1 MLERLFGRKTK
12 PVMETLLRFQVGDVE
27 VIVEKEADVVRIR
40 VLDLK
45 TGTEAH
51 RREVKL

>member
-1 MLERLFGRKTK
+1 MLRGIFGRKTK

-27 VIVEKEADVVRIR
+27 IFIEKEGGIIR
-40 VLDLK
+40 VRVVDLAS
-45 TGTEAH
+45 GTEAH